1 MKKDIETL
9 IAEERAEIIT
19 KYDKGREEGVDPW
32 EDADYKVYKVTDR
45 FGFMHEEELPRPSA
59 MEEKQNQ
66 LEAER
71 AEKWVKMGKKWDKY
85 RHSDKMAKRVYK
97 GIPLKLRS
105 RAWALLLD
113 LDRVKQDNPGKYK
126 KMKLQARSFSTEIK
140 QIDLDVNRTFR
151 NHIMFRERFG
161 VMQQALFHVLAAY
174 SVYNTEVSYCQGM
187 SQVAAILL
195 MFLNEEEAFWALS
208 QLLTNT
214 KHAMHGFFIPGFP
227 KLQRFQS
234 HHDLILSKML
244 PRLKKHLDKEQ
255 MMTGIYTTKW
265 FLQCFIDRTPFTLT
279 LRLWD
284 VYMLE
289 GEKVLSAFAYT
300 ALKLHK
306 KRLLKLQL
314 EDLREFIQEDLGVS
328 FYLPDD
334 TVVEQ
339 LHASMEEL
347 RSKKL
352 DLPPP
357 AKSEELPKQP
367 LGLERPVLLLPLQ
380 PDPSTQDPHHHSEP
394 PCTVN
399 HDQKPPPGRPPESN
413 GPPPGPFPPVLPSPD
428 PVVVHKP
435 VPDPWPASGP
445 SGPPPIPAKTGVARP
460 GPGGPAA
467 CDVKA
472 GRRRKDGRPG
482 GPPGAGQEEPGD
494 WPPPPS
500 YQAPPP
506 PPGALAL
513 LEEDL
518 PELPPPPMCYE
529 ELHPQTPVAAPPP
542 AAAPPP
548 PAFPAQLR
556 RPTPPSTLNL
566 GRAGELA
573 PPRAPLPLFS
583 PAFPPSSSSRLAAP
597 PPSSSKPTM
606 FPVSLCVP
614 APPGARRPSNA
625 SQYDNLTDGE
635 DEERGL
641 ERLLGATPPQGP
653 ALSSTP
659 EEEGLASS
667 YGRPPRLGPDGSRP
681 YDPATYP
688 LPPPPAAVSPPSP
701 PSSSWSSLLPPSPCA
716 LPFLPQEPAY
726 DGQDSWVEH
735 AVFPPPPPCFADRP
749 SPPHQLSCHRLSDA
763 QRDAAAAASSSSSS
777 STTTSRGPRGHSVFP
792 APLLYTGHARPPAQ
806 GPVVLGLGVRSS
818 PDFNRMHAEGQ
829 QLPKSVTF

>member
-19 KYDKGREEGVDPW
+19 KYDKVCSWKDTSSPRVRIC
-32 EDADYKVYKVTDR
+32 YL
-45 FGFMHEEELPRPSA
+45 FEEELPRPSA

-357 AKSEELPKQP
+357 
-367 LGLERPVLLLPLQ
+367 
-380 PDPSTQDPHHHSEP
+380 
-394 PCTVN
+394 
-399 HDQKPPPGRPPESN
+399 
-413 GPPPGPFPPVLPSPD
+413 
-428 PVVVHKP
+428 
-435 VPDPWPASGP
+435 
-445 SGPPPIPAKTGVARP
+445 
-460 GPGGPAA
+460 
-467 CDVKA
+467 
-472 GRRRKDGRPG
+472 
-482 GPPGAGQEEPGD
+482 
-494 WPPPPS
+494 
-500 YQAPPP
+500 
-506 PPGALAL
+506 
-513 LEEDL
+513 
-518 PELPPPPMCYE
+518 
-529 ELHPQTPVAAPPP
+529 
-542 AAAPPP
+542 
-548 PAFPAQLR
+548 
-556 RPTPPSTLNL
+556 
-566 GRAGELA
+566 
-573 PPRAPLPLFS
+573 
-583 PAFPPSSSSRLAAP
+583 
-597 PPSSSKPTM
+597 
-606 FPVSLCVP
+606 VSFLC
-614 APPGARRPSNA
+614 
-625 SQYDNLTDGE
+625 
-635 DEERGL
+635 
-641 ERLLGATPPQGP
+641 
-653 ALSSTP
+653 
-659 EEEGLASS
+659 
-667 YGRPPRLGPDGSRP
+667 
-681 YDPATYP
+681 
-688 LPPPPAAVSPPSP
+688 
-701 PSSSWSSLLPPSPCA
+701 
-716 LPFLPQEPAY
+716 FL
-726 DGQDSWVEH
+726 
-735 AVFPPPPPCFADRP
+735 
-749 SPPHQLSCHRLSDA
+749 
-763 QRDAAAAASSSSSS
+763 
-777 STTTSRGPRGHSVFP
+777 
-792 APLLYTGHARPPAQ
+792 
-806 GPVVLGLGVRSS
+806 
-818 PDFNRMHAEGQ
+818 
-829 QLPKSVTF
+829 